1 MAAAEVITTIGHEL
15 QAAVVVGH
23 IPGTSRRDLP

>member
-1 MAAAEVITTIGHEL
+1 MTVGHER

-23 IPGTSRRDLP
+23 IPGTSRRDLPRSDENR